1 MHTSDETQKSNFFR
15 RWVIFLLEA
24 KLQEQCPTRCALF
37 SVLRNWKVSSHSA
50 KKPRISDQTGHGADK
65 LSSSWGNSWWIKF
78 RGCFFSYHSPTQQP
92 GWCANNT
99 SISCGGP
106 RRSMA
111 SMVTGAVI
119 LPLFT
124 KGSPYQHKG
133 SCGSKWVSQRCMKP
147 LHSATWWSWKGWK
160 GAKFTPQTSPPLGVT
175 QGVSI

>member
-1 MHTSDETQKSNFFR
+1 MQTSDETQKSNFFR

-24 KLQEQCPTRCALF
+24 KLREQCPTRCALLVF
-37 SVLRNWKVSSHSA
+37 SGIEKCLHIRPRNS
-50 KKPRISDQTGHGADK
+50 RISDQTGHGADK
-65 LSSSWGNSWWIKF
+65 LSSSCGNSWWSIKF

-133 SCGSKWVSQRCMKP
+133 SCASTMFKMSEPEM
-147 LHSATWWSWKGWK
+147 HE
-160 GAKFTPQTSPPLGVT
+160 TPA
-175 QGVSI
+175 

>member
-78 RGCFFSYHSPTQQP
+78 RGCFFLTTHPLSSPADAPTTPASPVEVP
-92 GWCANNT
+92 GDPWHPWWLAQLFFPCSQKVAHT
-99 SISCGGP
+99 STKDHVVQNEWARDAWNPCIAPHDGLGKGGKGRSLL
-106 RRSMA
+106 RR
-111 SMVTGAVI
+111 
-119 LPLFT
+119 
-124 KGSPYQHKG
+124 
-133 SCGSKWVSQRCMKP
+133 
-147 LHSATWWSWKGWK
+147 
-160 GAKFTPQTSPPLGVT
+160 PPHL
-175 QGVSI
+175 